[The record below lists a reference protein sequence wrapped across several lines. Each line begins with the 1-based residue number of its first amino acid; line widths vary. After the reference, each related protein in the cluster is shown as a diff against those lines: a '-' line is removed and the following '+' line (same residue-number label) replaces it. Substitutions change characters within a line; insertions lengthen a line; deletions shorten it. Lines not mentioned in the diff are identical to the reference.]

1 MANRA
6 NSPIAHNSGRAR
18 ALADLRRRADAGDT
32 GARQILAALRMPV
45 KGGDALSATRRAS
58 APGAVAAA
66 RDGIDALVDRDYDG
80 RFDG

>member
-6 NSPIAHNSGRAR
+6 NSPIVSNSGLAR
-18 ALADLRRRADAGDT
+18 AMADLKRRDAAGDT

-45 KGGDALSATRRAS
+45 KSGDALSATRRET
-58 APGAVAAA
+58 APRVVAYA
-66 RDGIDALVDRDYDG
+66 RDGVDAFIDADYDG